1 MNQLIAQQDKAVD
14 FVVGTYRERISN
26 YLALYVYP
34 QYDRVS
40 DCLTTIIDF
49 ADDKVCELTETSKT
63 LQYLPC
69 QSPYCFQSVLYYTII
84 YSEYMDKKFKTFIYP
99 GAGVKGC
106 T

>member
-14 FVVGTYRERISN
+14 FVVGHTENEISN

-49 ADDKVCELTETSKT
+49 ADDK
-63 LQYLPC
+63 
-69 QSPYCFQSVLYYTII
+69 SV
-84 YSEYMDKKFKTFIYP
+84 S
-99 GAGVKGC
+99 
-106 T
+106 